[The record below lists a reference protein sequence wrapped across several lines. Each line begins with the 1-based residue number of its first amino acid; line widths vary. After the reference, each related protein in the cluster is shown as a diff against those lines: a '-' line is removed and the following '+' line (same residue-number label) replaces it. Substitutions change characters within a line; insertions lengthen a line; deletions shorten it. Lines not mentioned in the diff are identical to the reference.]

1 LLFSSF
7 MNTPHRAGA
16 ALAAALAAALSM
28 AGCTGGSETQ
38 AADDSAAATS
48 SSSAAAEPV
57 DPKQELAAISAAI
70 PLYPGAVLRPEL
82 TRRDS
87 VMLGERY
94 GEGTEVYTLASDDS
108 FPQIYHYYT
117 TYLAQFRA
125 FPARQ
130 TYPSEEKQWRTL
142 EVHLNRAM
150 QDPFIPGTTLALH
163 GKQVILQVAETEGET
178 QTLIRYIVTPH
189 AIAPPPA
196 AIADSDPPSMSAP
209 GEEEPAEVLAG
220 ER

>member
-1 LLFSSF
+1 
-7 MNTPHRAGA
+7 MNTPHRAGV
-16 ALAAALAAALSM
+16 ALAAALAAALSI
-28 AGCTGGSETQ
+28 AGCTGGSETH

-48 SSSAAAEPV
+48 SSTAAEPV
-57 DPKQELAAISAAI
+57 DPRQELAAISAAI
-70 PLYPGAVLRPEL
+70 PVYPGAAIRPEL

-142 EVHLNRAM
+142 EVHLNHAM

-163 GKQVILQVAETEGET
+163 GKQVILQVAETEGES

-196 AIADSDPPSMSAP
+196 AIADSGGPAMSAP
-209 GEEEPAEVLAG
+209 AEEEAVEVAGG